1 MLYVDDVMNMSDLDM
16 ESRWIV
22 DYGCSLHLTCKKD
35 KIIELDETQ
44 IDTVKMGNDPVSK
57 VMKKV
62 QRR

>member
-1 MLYVDDVMNMSDLDM
+1 MSDLDM

-44 IDTVKMGNDPVSK
+44 IDTVKMGNDPMSK
-57 VMKKV
+57 VMEKV